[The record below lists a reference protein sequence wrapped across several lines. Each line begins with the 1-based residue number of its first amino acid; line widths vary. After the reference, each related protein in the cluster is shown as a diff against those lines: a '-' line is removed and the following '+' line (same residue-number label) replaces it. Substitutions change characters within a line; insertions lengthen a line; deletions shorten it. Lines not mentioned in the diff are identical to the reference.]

1 MIRGLLGIF
10 PYKLRH
16 CSRALADDSSG
27 TVLTITALAMPVLIG
42 FAGLAI
48 DAASWFVQ
56 KRILQ
61 ASADAAAVAA
71 AIESH
76 RGAPAALANLAAA
89 TDAARNGYDAA
100 SDALQVNLPPASG
113 RFAGKAGAAEV
124 LISRE
129 APSFFTRALIATPPT
144 ISARAVAIADSEAAK
159 NCVWALDGSE
169 KAALK
174 VSGNAEIA
182 LDCGVV
188 VNSSAG
194 DALKQVGS
202 SCLAASRISIAG
214 GYSGSCVSPTPRT
227 GLPPVADPLA
237 TLPPPTFGGCDVRS
251 KTKVNSGERLTLSPG
266 VYCGSIEVSARGELE
281 LLPGLYVL
289 DGAGLKISGQARLSG
304 SGVTIYLTRNSGPSN
319 GVSFSGGAEVTL
331 SAPTSGTYA
340 GILFYS
346 DRAAPAN
353 VSHSFTGGS
362 MMRLDGV
369 LYFPNQDVKFSGGS
383 SLAQTSSVLVARTID
398 FTGNADVDIAG
409 AAAVRATRLMIRAR
423 VVD

>member
-1 MIRGLLGIF
+1 MIRGLLGNF

-16 CSRALADDSSG
+16 CSRLLADDSSG

-42 FAGLAI
+42 FAGLAV

-89 TDAARNGYDAA
+89 ADAARNGYDAA
-100 SDALQVNLPPASG
+100 HDSLQVNLPPASG
-113 RFAGKAGAAEV
+113 RFAGAAGAAEA

-129 APSFFTRALIATPPT
+129 APTFFTRALIATPPT
-144 ISARAVAIADSEAAK
+144 ISARAVAVADSEAAK
-159 NCVWALDGSE
+159 NCVWALDPKE

-174 VSGNAEIA
+174 VSGNAEVA

-188 VNSSAG
+188 VNSSHA
-194 DALKQVGS
+194 DALMQTGA
-202 SCLAASRISIAG
+202 SCIAASRISIAG
-214 GYSGSCVSPTPRT
+214 GYSGRCLTPVPST

-237 TLPPPTFGGCDVRS
+237 TLPPPAFGGCDVRG
-251 KTKVNSGERLTLSPG
+251 KTSVSGGKRLTLEPG
-266 VYCGSIEVSARGELE
+266 VYCGDISVSGPGELE

-289 DGAGLKISGQARLSG
+289 DGAGLKISGQASLKG

-319 GVSFSGGAEVTL
+319 SVSFSGGAEVAL

-362 MMRLDGV
+362 TMRLDGV

-398 FTGNADVDIAG
+398 FTGNTDVDIAG
-409 AAAVRATRLMIRAR
+409 AAAVRAARPMIRAR